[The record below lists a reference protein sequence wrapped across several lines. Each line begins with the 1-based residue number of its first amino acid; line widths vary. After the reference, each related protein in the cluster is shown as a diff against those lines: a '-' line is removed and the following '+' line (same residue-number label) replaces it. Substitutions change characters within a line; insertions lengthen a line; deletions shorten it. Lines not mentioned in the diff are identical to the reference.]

1 MTRQQIIDRVKIKM
15 EEVTPFDEGLAVSLS
30 DVKPFLSYIEENMQN
45 SLDELLLICPIHLTT
60 PVNIPQSK
68 SGTSLFTTTLDNHR
82 MVGSLV
88 IPTDFIRL
96 HTFKMSSWERPVNRP
111 ISIENP
117 EYKNQFNRWGRG
129 GNAKPIVAKNSTK
142 LEIYTFDQGATIQT
156 ALYVA
161 RIDTQDNF
169 DMNEKLFDP
178 LCSLIAANVF
188 GIFGSQ
194 QQKVMLQEVDNFI
207 KSEL

>member
-1 MTRQQIIDRVKIKM
+1 MTRQGIIDRVKIKM
-15 EEVTPFDEGLAVSLS
+15 EEVTPFDEGLAVSS
-30 DVKPFLSYIEENMQN
+30 SEVKPFTSYIEENIQN
-45 SLDELLLICPIHLTT
+45 SLDELLMICPIHLTS
-60 PVNIPQSK
+60 PINIPLK
-68 SGTSLFTTTLDNHR
+68 KGTVDLLTSTKDGTRMIGQLD
-82 MVGSLV
+82 
-88 IPTDFIRL
+88 IPSDFIRL
-96 HTFKMSSWERPVNRP
+96 HTFKMSSWERPVHRP

-117 EYKNQFNRWGRG
+117 EYKYQFNRWGRG
-129 GNAKPIVAKNSTK
+129 GNAKPIVARNSTK
-142 LEIYTFDQGATIQT
+142 LEIYTYDDGATVAT

-161 RIDTQDNF
+161 RIDTEDNF
-169 DMNEKLFDP
+169 EMNEKLFDP